1 MATIPFT
8 RPATGAEIDYPS
20 GDNRPV
26 GETPRHINNMVK
38 LRDALDRYYADNS
51 NFFAAANMFVYYVPG
66 ERLKHVSPDVFVVFG
81 VPRDKPRKKYLVWEE
96 GGRTPE
102 LVIELTSASTRDEDV
117 DDKMWLYRHVLSV
130 REYILFDPYAEYLD
144 PPLQGYRLEQGEY
157 VPIEPVAGRLPSQV
171 LGGLQFER
179 DEGDL
184 RIYDPVAN
192 AWLPTEEELRLA
204 AEDRTRRVE
213 GERVRAEEERVRA
226 EQERQ
231 RERDARLRA
240 EDEIDRLRQEIE
252 RLRRSSGNGGNGQG
266 ATG

>member
-1 MATIPFT
+1 MATLPFT
-8 RPATGAEIDYPS
+8 RPALGDEIDYPS

-26 GETPRHINNMVK
+26 GETPRHINNMVA
-38 LRDALDRYYADNS
+38 LRDALDRHYADNS

-96 GGRTPE
+96 GGRNPD

-117 DDKMWLYRHVLSV
+117 DDKMWLYRQILGV

-144 PPLQGYRLEQGEY
+144 PPLQGYRLEDGEY
-157 VPIEPVAGRLPSQV
+157 VPLEPVAGRLPSQV

-184 RIYDPVAN
+184 RNYDPVAN
-192 AWLPTEEELRLA
+192 AWLPTEQELRLA
-204 AEDRTRRVE
+204 AEERASRVE
-213 GERVRAEEERVRA
+213 SERVRADE
-226 EQERQ
+226 ERQ

-240 EDEIDRLRQEIE
+240 EEENE
-252 RLRRSSGNGGNGQG
+252 RLRKEIELLRRRSTGGNGQG
-266 ATG
+266 ANG

>member
-8 RPATGAEIDYPS
+8 PPGTGDEIDYPS

-26 GETPRHINNMVK
+26 GETPRHINNMVA
-38 LRDALDRYYADNS
+38 LRDALDRYYAGNP
-51 NFFAAANMFVYYVPG
+51 NFFAAASMFVYYVRG

-96 GGRTPE
+96 GGHTPD

-117 DDKMWLYRHVLSV
+117 DDKMWLYRHKLGV
-130 REYILFDPYAEYLD
+130 REYILFDPYDEYLN

-157 VPIEPVAGRLPSQV
+157 VPIESVGGRLPSQV

-184 RIYDPVAN
+184 RIYDPATS
-192 AWLPTEEELRLA
+192 AWLPTEQELRLA
-204 AEDRTRRVE
+204 AE
-213 GERVRAEEERVRA
+213 ERASRIEAERIEA
-226 EQERQ
+226 QK
-231 RERDARLRA
+231 
-240 EDEIDRLRQEIE
+240 EIERLRQEIAA
-252 RLRRSSGNGGNGQG
+252 LRRRSTNGGNGND
-266 ATG
+266 ADC

>member
-8 RPATGAEIDYPS
+8 RPATGDEIDYPS

-38 LRDALDRYYADNS
+38 LRDALDRHYADDP

-96 GGRTPE
+96 GGRTPD

-117 DDKMWLYRHVLSV
+117 DDKMWLYRQMLGV

-144 PPLQGYRLEQGEY
+144 PPLQGYRLEHGEY

-184 RIYDPVAN
+184 RIFDPVTN
-192 AWLPTEEELRLA
+192 AWLPTEQELRLA
-204 AEDRTRRVE
+204 AEERASRVE
-213 GERVRAEEERVRA
+213 SERVRADEERD
-226 EQERQ
+226 
-231 RERDARLRA
+231 RERAARERERNARLRA
-240 EDEIDRLRQEIE
+240 EEENERLRQEIE
-252 RLRRSSGNGGNGQG
+252 SLRQRSANGGNGQG

>member
-1 MATIPFT
+1 MATLPFT
-8 RPATGAEIDYPS
+8 RPALGEEIDYPS
-20 GDNRPV
+20 GDSRPV
-26 GETPRHINNMVK
+26 GETPCHINNMVK
-38 LRDALDRYYADNS
+38 LRDALDRYYADNPT
-51 NFFAAANMFVYYVPG
+51 FFAAANMFVYYVPG

-96 GGRTPE
+96 GGRTPD

-117 DDKMWLYRHVLSV
+117 DDKMWLYRQMLSV

-144 PPLQGYRLEQGEY
+144 PPLQRYRLEHGEY
-157 VPIEPVAGRLPSQV
+157 LPIEPVAGRLPSQV

-184 RIYDPVAN
+184 RIYDPVTN

-204 AEDRTRRVE
+204 AEDQARRVE
-213 GERVRAEEERVRA
+213 SERVHTEE
-226 EQERQ
+226 ERQ

-240 EDEIDRLRQEIE
+240 EEENERLRQEIE
-252 RLRRSSGNGGNGQG
+252 RLRRASANGGNGQG
-266 ATG
+266 TTG

>member
-1 MATIPFT
+1 MATLPFT
-8 RPATGAEIDYPS
+8 RPALGDEIDYPS

-26 GETPRHINNMVK
+26 GETPRHINNMVA
-38 LRDALDRYYADNS
+38 LRDALDRHYADNS

-96 GGRTPE
+96 GGRNPD

-117 DDKMWLYRHVLSV
+117 DDKMWLYRQILGV

-144 PPLQGYRLEQGEY
+144 PPLQGYRLEDGEY
-157 VPIEPVAGRLPSQV
+157 VPLEPVAGRLPSQV

-192 AWLPTEEELRLA
+192 AWLPTEQELRLA
-204 AEDRTRRVE
+204 AEERASRVE
-213 GERVRAEEERVRA
+213 SERVRADE
-226 EQERQ
+226 ERQ

-240 EDEIDRLRQEIE
+240 EEENE
-252 RLRRSSGNGGNGQG
+252 RLRKEIELLRRRSTGGNGQG
-266 ATG
+266 ANG